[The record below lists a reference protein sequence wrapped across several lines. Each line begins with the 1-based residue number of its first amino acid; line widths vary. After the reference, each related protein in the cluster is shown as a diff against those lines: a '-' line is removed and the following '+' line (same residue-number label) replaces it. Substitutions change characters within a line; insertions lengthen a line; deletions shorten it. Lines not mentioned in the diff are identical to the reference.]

1 MYSILDRGKLAS
13 LHSHTDQST
22 RRAPQQATIVVPLS
36 AAHIERLLPS
46 YSNQSSLA
54 AQRER
59 QHNHLK
65 VGNEIHRVNVG
76 QSRKTCVWYLTK
88 ETCTSSTGIIFRSNM
103 FLFPWSETTHMSF
116 VSTDHRGAPFSRRV
130 RSLSLSPSLLF
141 SFALFRFSATF
152 FHFFVPDFLCK
163 SLLFFIDCNCK

>member
-88 ETCTSSTGIIFRSNM
+88 ETCTSSTGIYSDRICFCSLGVKPHICLSYRRTTAVHRS
-103 FLFPWSETTHMSF
+103 PGGS
-116 VSTDHRGAPFSRRV
+116 A
-130 RSLSLSPSLLF
+130 RSLSLPPSFSLSLFFGFRQRFFIF
-141 SFALFRFSATF
+141 SFRTFCVNLYYFS
-152 FHFFVPDFLCK
+152 
-163 SLLFFIDCNCK
+163 